1 MVVQCPNCQS
11 KFRIADEKVTDRG
24 VRVRCTSCKNVFPVK
39 KPGSASSDPGPGPG
53 DTMEISALDAAAAQK
68 PRTGPVGTRPIT
80 KPVAPSSPGR
90 PATGPVRPGATSRP
104 PQRSGDGAARRL
116 DADDLFGMAE
126 LTGDAP
132 LSDIKPSSQPPAPPP
147 RTPAP
152 PPPQKPASRAIPD
165 FDALDLDLP
174 PEPPPPPP
182 PSPAAKAPPPPAA
195 KAPPPPAAKAPP
207 PPAEKAPPEKE
218 TLELSS
224 DPFEGMGLGD
234 PAGPGAALGP
244 PAAPKKPVTKPV
256 TKPQVRPEPTPTA
269 GGEMV
274 SSALTGLL
282 GAALAIAVVIAAALN
297 DDAAAGWLGFG
308 SAGEI
313 VATRVASGLYDT
325 VAGKP
330 VFFVRGRIENRSR
343 RVRGPV
349 RIVAELVA
357 ESGAEAKA
365 EALAGAEPSPET
377 VWSLRNSAD
386 ADRMARALEAAEVER
401 KLQPGGSLPF
411 FAVIPDP
418 PADLGRHK
426 LHVRVEPVDAWNPPT
441 PAKAQKDGRR

>member
-24 VRVRCTSCKNVFPVK
+24 VRVRCTSCKNVFQVK
-39 KPGSASSDPGPGPG
+39 KPGSAGSDPGPGPG

-80 KPVAPSSPGR
+80 KPVAPSSSPR

-104 PQRSGDGAARRL
+104 AQRSGDGAARRL

-132 LSDIKPSSQPPAPPP
+132 LGDIAPSSQPPPPPP
-147 RTPAP
+147 RTPSP
-152 PPPQKPASRAIPD
+152 PPAEKPASKAMPD

-174 PEPPPPPP
+174 PEAPPPP
-182 PSPAAKAPPPPAA
+182 PPPPAA
-195 KAPPPPAAKAPP
+195 KASPPAPRAPP
-207 PPAEKAPPEKE
+207 PEEKAAPQKE

-234 PAGPGAALGP
+234 PAGAGSALGP
-244 PAAPKKPVTKPV
+244 PAAPKKEPASKPVTKPV
-256 TKPQVRPEPTPTA
+256 TKPQVRPEPPPTA

-274 SSALTGLL
+274 SSALSGLL

-297 DDAAAGWLGFG
+297 DDDAAGWLGFG

-330 VFFVRGRIENRSR
+330 VFFVRGRIENRSQ

-426 LHVRVEPVDAWNPPT
+426 LHVRVEPVDAWNPPP